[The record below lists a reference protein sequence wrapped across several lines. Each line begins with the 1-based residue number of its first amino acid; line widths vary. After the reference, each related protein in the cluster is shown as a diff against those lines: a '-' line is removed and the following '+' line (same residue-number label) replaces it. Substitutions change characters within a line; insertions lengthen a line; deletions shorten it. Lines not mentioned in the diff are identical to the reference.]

1 MFGREENSKFWDLF
15 KQKNGSKN
23 LPQTIKETPLHKT
36 QVLSLKIK
44 RQTCPLFMD
53 HCPHKTSLYLKSK
66 TIPGEDQI
74 GPPCIFVL

>member
-23 LPQTIKETPLHKT
+23 LSQIIKETPLHKT

-44 RQTCPLFMD
+44 RQTCTLFMD

-66 TIPGEDQI
+66 TIPGIQAMATPGED
-74 GPPCIFVL
+74 